1 MTPPTTTVPATPT
14 APTATRPM
22 QYLPV
27 ALFGS
32 VMGLAGLASA
42 WHLASTL
49 FGMPAWIYQAIGS
62 MAVVAFIALLTA
74 YATKLVFAPEAVR
87 AEFNHPIAS
96 NLFGTLIISVLL
108 LPIVIA
114 PTALCVAQV
123 MWVVGAV
130 AMLLFAWL
138 IVDRWIND
146 IQQPDHATPAW
157 IVPVVG
163 MLDVPLAMP
172 SLELPPELQ
181 VVRIFGLA
189 LGLFF
194 AVPLFTLILGRLI
207 FQPQMPPAL
216 HPTLLILLAPFSV
229 GVSTYAV
236 AMQRIDMFA
245 VSLFMIALF
254 MLVVLLGRLRYLL
267 RCCPFRVT
275 WWAVSFPLASM
286 SIAALRMADA
296 FRGQAID
303 GLACAILVLATA
315 VIGWL
320 LVRTL
325 AGVARGELKSL
336 IS

>member
-1 MTPPTTTVPATPT
+1 MTISTIATTTEAKAALP
-14 APTATRPM
+14 RPM

-32 VMGLAGLASA
+32 VMGLTGLSSA
-42 WHLASTL
+42 WTLAAAHLGA
-49 FGMPAWIYQAIGS
+49 PAWIHQVIG
-62 MAVVAFIALLTA
+62 AVAVMAFIALLAA
-74 YATKLVFAPEAVR
+74 YATKLIFAPDAVR

-96 NLFGTLIISVLL
+96 NLFGTFIISVLL
-108 LPIVIA
+108 LPLVIA
-114 PTALCVAQV
+114 PVALRLAQA
-123 MWVVGAV
+123 MWAIGAV
-130 AMLLFAWL
+130 GMLAFAWL
-138 IVDRWIND
+138 IVDRWMHD
-146 IQQPDHATPAW
+146 VQQPEHATPAW

-172 SLELPPELQ
+172 VLDLPPELQ
-181 VVRIFGLA
+181 IVRVFGLA

-194 AVPLFTLILGRLI
+194 ALPLFTLILGRLI

-216 HPTLLILLAPFSV
+216 QPTLLILLAPFSV

-236 AMQRIDMFA
+236 TTQRIDLFA
-245 VSLFMIALF
+245 ESLFMVALF
-254 MLVVLLGRLRYLL
+254 LLLVLVGRLRLLL

-296 FRGQAID
+296 FKSQAAD
-303 GLACAILVLATA
+303 GVAWALLVFVSA

-320 LVRTL
+320 TFRTL
-325 AGVARGELKSL
+325 AGIVRGELKSL
-336 IS
+336 IN